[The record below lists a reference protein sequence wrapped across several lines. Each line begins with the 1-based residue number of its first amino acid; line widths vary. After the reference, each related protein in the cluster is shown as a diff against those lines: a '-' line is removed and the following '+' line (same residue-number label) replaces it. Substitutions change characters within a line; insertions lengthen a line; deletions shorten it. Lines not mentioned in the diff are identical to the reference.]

1 MSESKYKELL
11 QHLDS
16 IGWSP
21 DRYGD
26 AQCVDVGS
34 AMAADAIRSLESELD
49 ALRSDIARHVQIE
62 AEQASEIEQ
71 AYICLTFSG
80 IASPPSLAVGIE
92 TLRAE
97 RDALEEEVALL
108 KRDIEALSNDNAQPT
123 DDSEIEP
130 QRKARE
136 WKKPE

>member
-34 AMAADAIRSLESELD
+34 AMAADAIRSLESE
-49 ALRSDIARHVQIE
+49 
-62 AEQASEIEQ
+62 IEQ
-71 AYICLTFSG
+71 AYICLTFAG
-80 IASPPSLAVGIE
+80 IVRPVSLADGIRMLRE
-92 TLRAE
+92 TKDVLY
-97 RDALEEEVALL
+97 DEVLLL
-108 KRDIEALSNDNAQPT
+108 KRDIEALSKSKRDPDA
-123 DDSEIEP
+123 DSEIEP

-136 WKKPE
+136 WKRPE